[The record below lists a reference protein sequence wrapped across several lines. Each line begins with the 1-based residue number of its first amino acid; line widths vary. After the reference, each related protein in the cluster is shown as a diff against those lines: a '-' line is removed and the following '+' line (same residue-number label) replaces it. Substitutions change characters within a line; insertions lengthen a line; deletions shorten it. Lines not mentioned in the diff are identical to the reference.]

1 MKTPKNMTE
10 QEVIDTITKVAR
22 HLAPKY
28 VFASYDLDDIFQE
41 AFIIGIEGLE
51 KYDEKRPLSNFLF
64 THISNRLKNFKRNN
78 YYRLDIG
85 TAQQIQDRKKS
96 LLEPLDIDAIYSIC
110 TQDKTS
116 NDVYVNEVLHIID
129 EKLPAEYRR
138 DYLKLRTNSPLS
150 KGRKAMIIK
159 IIQEIVNSEEDIDHE
174 EG

>member
-1 MKTPKNMTE
+1 MKTPKNMSE
-10 QEVIDTITKVAR
+10 QEVVDTITKVAR

-28 VFASYDLDDIFQE
+28 VFASYDIEDIFQE

-96 LLEPLDIDAIYSIC
+96 LLEPLDIEAIYSIC
-110 TQDKTS
+110 TQDKTT
-116 NDVYVNEVLHIID
+116 NDAYIDEVLKIID
-129 EKLPAEYRR
+129 EQLPSEYRR
-138 DYLKLRTNSPLS
+138 DYLKLQTNSPLP
-150 KGRKAMIIK
+150 KGRKTAIIK
-159 IIQEIVNSEEDIDHE
+159 IIQDILQNSEEEDL
-174 EG
+174 

>member
-1 MKTPKNMTE
+1 MSE
-10 QEVIDTITKVAR
+10 QEVVDTITKVAR

-28 VFASYDLDDIFQE
+28 VFASYDIEDIFQE

-96 LLEPLDIDAIYSIC
+96 LLEPLDIEAIYSIC
-110 TQDKTS
+110 TQDKTT
-116 NDVYVNEVLHIID
+116 NDAYIDEVLKIID
-129 EKLPAEYRR
+129 EQLPSEYRR
-138 DYLKLRTNSPLS
+138 DYLKLQTNSPLP
-150 KGRKAMIIK
+150 KGRKTAIIK
-159 IIQEIVNSEEDIDHE
+159 IIQDILQNSEEEDL
-174 EG
+174 